1 MDGGLQVAETCD
13 LALAR
18 IAAFRSAA
26 AAPEADESR
35 YLSVDPTPAAPASTP
50 LAELRVCL
58 LDETAPMPERYAA
71 LFGLRNKGGAEAVA
85 VLSESF
91 AARSALL
98 KHEVAYVLG
107 QMQQA
112 EAFPVLKCAPS
123 CSAIAILTP
132 AS

>member
-1 MDGGLQVAETCD
+1 MQVAETCT

-18 IAAFRSAA
+18 IEALCSAA
-26 AAPEADESR
+26 ASPDESR

-50 LAELRVCL
+50 LAELKASL
-58 LDETAPMPERYAA
+58 LDESAPMPERYAA

>member
-1 MDGGLQVAETCD
+1 MAETCD

-18 IAAFRSAA
+18 IAALRSAA
-26 AAPEADESR
+26 ISPDESR

-50 LAELRVCL
+50 LAELRSTL
-58 LDETAPMPERYAA
+58 LDEAAPMPERYAA
-71 LFGLRNKGGAEAVA
+71 LFGLRNKGGAQAVA

-91 AARSALL
+91 VARSALL

-123 CSAIAILTP
+123 LRAE
-132 AS
+132 